1 MLASQCGKQGAV
13 VTTTPSAPSP
23 SLPSGIPASAIFPPD
38 LVHKLSLLKDT
49 ILSPTGCRL
58 LSGFPC
64 QLIQLRPLWEGHR
77 SHDWPAILPHGGPV
91 PSTPVTL
98 PPLPLGSW
106 CLCALV
112 CLSEQQFSKAQYV
125 VRLSGCIS
133 ELKTKTK
140 KNPNPLLV
148 FILLHFLEYSFFLH
162 LLPDNLVPSS
172 WGFI

>member
-1 MLASQCGKQGAV
+1 MQTPQWVPLPADPTQTLVGGSQVTRLAGY
-13 VTTTPSAPSP
+13 PS
-23 SLPSGIPASAIFPPD
+23 
-38 LVHKLSLLKDT
+38 
-49 ILSPTGCRL
+49 
-58 LSGFPC
+58 
-64 QLIQLRPLWEGHR
+64 
-77 SHDWPAILPHGGPV
+77 HGGPV